1 MGTLA
6 ASAVLPPAPAAAQ
19 ASPRRIDV
27 HHHVFPPALIQ
38 KTLADSQSDQGS
50 DIVTGWSAARSIEQ
64 MDKNGIAAGMAS
76 LGNPGFFKDRSEER
90 AAARAGN
97 EFMATLV
104 RDHPGRFGML
114 ANLPLTDVEASL
126 KEIEYAYDTLKA
138 DGIGLYTSYGD
149 KWPGDPIFAPVFEEL
164 NRRKAVVF
172 IHPTTPGCC
181 TSLQP
186 GIGAT
191 VAEYMFDVTRCILSL
206 VLNGTTH
213 RNPDVKFI
221 FTHAAAGT
229 LVLAERF
236 EQQMRH
242 PEVAKRIPEGVNAE
256 LRKLYYDVANS
267 TVSKPAMAALMAEVP
282 TSQIL
287 FGSDYPYVAVG
298 KTAAALDRF
307 GLPLDILAALNR
319 ANAAKLFPRFA

>member
-1 MGTLA
+1 
-6 ASAVLPPAPAAAQ
+6 VLPPAPAAAQ
-19 ASPRRIDV
+19 AGPRRIDV
-27 HHHVFPPALIQ
+27 HHHVFPPALVR

-50 DIVTGWSAARSIEQ
+50 DIVTGWSPARAIEQ
-64 MDKNGIAAGMAS
+64 MEKNGIAAGMAS
-76 LGNPGFFKDRSEER
+76 LGNPGAFKDRAEER

-97 EFMATLV
+97 EYMAGLM

-114 ANLPLTDVEASL
+114 ANLPLSDVEASL
-126 KEIEYAYDTLKA
+126 AEIAYAYDTLRA

-172 IHPTTPGCC
+172 IHPTTAGCC
-181 TSLQP
+181 TNLQP

-213 RNPDVKFI
+213 RNPDIRFI
-221 FTHAAAGT
+221 FTHAGAGT

-242 PEVAKRIPEGVNAE
+242 PDVAKRIPDGVNAE

-267 TVSKPAMAALMAEVP
+267 TISKPAMLALMTDVP
-282 TSQIL
+282 SGQIL
-287 FGSDYPYVAVG
+287 FGSDYPYVAIG

-307 GLPLDILAALNR
+307 GLTRELQAAFNR
-319 ANAAKLFPRFA
+319 GNAARLFPRFA